1 MKNNFVFQYGFELH
15 YMNIKPKIIAEECL
29 ENNDNEGI
37 FDYRVYCFNGKAK
50 NIGFFS
56 NSRVDWK
63 IAFYDLE
70 WNKLNNYYN
79 YILDDKNITKPKYL
93 KLMIE
98 LSEKIAKDFSFVRV
112 DFYILNNDT
121 LKIGEITFT
130 PTSGTSIFS
139 H

>member
-1 MKNNFVFQYGFELH
+1 
-15 YMNIKPKIIAEECL
+15 
-29 ENNDNEGI
+29 
-37 FDYRVYCFNGKAK
+37 
-50 NIGFFS
+50 
-56 NSRVDWK
+56 
-63 IAFYDLE
+63 
-70 WNKLNNYYN
+70 
-79 YILDDKNITKPKYL
+79 
-93 KLMIE
+93 MIE